1 MLWCIPS
8 LLPSTYTAWMLSS
21 SVSDQQGSSS
31 SPRSVCCFADLSSFS
46 ATSCRPMGSL
56 PIQKTQA
63 VALWPVPTSVSEV
76 RGFVGLCSYYR
87 RFLKDFATVAAPLH
101 ELTKKNAKFVWSDRA
116 QDAFESLKMAL
127 TTPPILAMPTD
138 EGEFCLDT
146 DASERSIGA
155 VLS

>member
-1 MLWCIPS
+1 M
-8 LLPSTYTAWMLSS
+8 
-21 SVSDQQGSSS
+21 
-31 SPRSVCCFADLSSFS
+31 
-46 ATSCRPMGSL
+46 
-56 PIQKTQA
+56 
-63 VALWPVPTSVSEV
+63 